1 MENKLFK
8 HRAIIQSQNI
18 ITAKQRK
25 SFNALMTI
33 AKPQLKQDSTRYKFT
48 TTLTELKQMIS
59 TKKINNDELKRSLE
73 ELMDLKLEFNV
84 LENSKWK
91 SWHKMVLVPE
101 IEINNQDE
109 VIFSFSP
116 TIRENII
123 NPEIYGVI
131 DMEVNKKLDGS
142 HSIPIYEFCK
152 DYIKCDVPR
161 LELNVFKKLLG
172 IEGKYKEARHLK
184 IYVLE
189 PATKEINEKSDIEI
203 RWEFS
208 YTGKKIT
215 HINFWSKKKEKENKK
230 NVESI
235 EILEEKQENESL
247 TKLLNFCKIQT
258 EEIKDFISENFEKYS
273 FETLESNIKYTNK
286 YAKDNYLAYFK
297 KALAGDWG
305 KSMREQV
312 KAKEQKKKL
321 NENTY
326 VEPEEEKIDFENLTE
341 EQKKYLERVKK
352 IQK

>member
-1 MENKLFK
+1 MEKNLYK

-33 AKPQLKQDSTRYKFT
+33 AKPQLKQDPAKYKFT

-59 TKKINNDELKRSLE
+59 TKKINNDELKKSLE

-116 TIRENII
+116 SIRENII

-131 DMEVNKKLDGS
+131 DMDVNKKLDGS

-152 DYIKCDVPR
+152 DYIKSNVPR

-172 IEGKYKEARHLK
+172 VEGKYKEPRDLK
-184 IYVLE
+184 KRILD

-203 RWEFS
+203 KWEFS

-215 HINFWSKKKEKENKK
+215 HINFWSKKKEKYNKSNTKESEIIEEVAEDEN
-230 NVESI
+230 I
-235 EILEEKQENESL
+235 I
-247 TKLLNFCKIQT
+247 KLFNICKTHTQ
-258 EEIKDFISENFEKYS
+258 EIKNFISENIEKYS
-273 FETLESNIKYTNK
+273 YEIFESNIKYTNK

-297 KALAGDWG
+297 KALSSDWG
-305 KSMREQV
+305 KSMREQEE
-312 KAKEQKKKL
+312 AKEQKKK
-321 NENTY
+321 EIK
-326 VEPEEEKIDFENLTE
+326 VPEYEELKIDFDNLTE
-341 EQKKYLERVKK
+341 SEKKGLERVKK
-352 IQK
+352 IIK